1 MGRRSKKARKN
12 KSSKKARKNKSS
24 KKARKNKSKK
34 KTRKNKSKK
43 KTRKNKSKKVKKKIL
58 SKKQVQ
64 TRDSE
69 GNLVIKVSEKWSNQ
83 ALVNKNKYQKK
94 YNLSIKENEKFWRK
108 EGKRIN
114 WIKPYTKVKDVKFSK
129 EDLKIKWFYDGTL
142 NASSNCIDRHLK
154 KNGNKTAIIWVGDD
168 PDDTKKI
175 SYKELHRNVCK
186 AANVL
191 KSIGVEK
198 GDKVTIY
205 LTMIPEL
212 AYIMLACARIG
223 AVHSII
229 FGGFSP
235 DSIATRINDC
245 ESEFL
250 ITADEGV
257 RGGKIIPLK
266 QIADEALLQCPEVKK
281 CLVVKRTGNQVS
293 WNHERDV
300 SYEELFAKVSSKC
313 DPEEMNAEDPLFIL
327 YTSGSTGKPKGVL
340 HTTGGYMVYASMTH
354 QYIFDYKSDDI
365 YWCTADIGWVT
376 GHSYIIYG
384 PLANCATTIMFEG
397 IPNYPDSSRWWQI
410 VDKHKVNIFYTA
422 PTAIR
427 ALMKEGDDPVKKTSR
442 KSLRLLGSVG
452 EPINPEAWMWYYKV
466 VGESKCPIVDTWWQ
480 TETGGILISPQP
492 GAIDLKPGSAT
503 KPFYGIKPVLVDET
517 GKVIKGIGKGRLCI
531 AASWPGQMR
540 TVYGDH
546 KRFVDTYFSQFEG
559 KYFTGD
565 GCRRDKDGY
574 YWITGRVDDVI
585 IVSGHNLGTAEI
597 ESAFVAHSRVAEA
610 AVVGFPHDIK
620 GNGLYCY
627 VTLKSGEQPSG
638 DLERELKLWVRK
650 QIGPIATP
658 DIIQFSQSL
667 PKTRSGK
674 IMRRILRKIAANE
687 YNELGDTT
695 TLADPT
701 VVEALIENRQ
711 KKIN

>member
-1 MGRRSKKARKN
+1 MAKKRKKKKK
-12 KSSKKARKNKSS
+12 KSSIKKRKKT
-24 KKARKNKSKK
+24 RRTRK
-34 KTRKNKSKK
+34 KTRKVKSSRRKKTSKK
-43 KTRKNKSKKVKKKIL
+43 RHSLKALSQSK
-58 SKKQVQ
+58 
-64 TRDSE
+64 DSD
-69 GNLVIKVSEKWSNQ
+69 GNTVIKVSDSWSNQ
-83 ALVNKNKYQKK
+83 AYVNGSKYKTK
-94 YNLSIKENEKFWRK
+94 YKLSIKENDKFWAK
-108 EGKRIN
+108 EGKRIS
-114 WIKPYTKVKDVKFSK
+114 WIKKYSKIKDVKYSK
-129 EDLKIKWFYDGTL
+129 DEVKIKWYYDGTL
-142 NASSNCIDRHLK
+142 NASANCIDRHLK
-154 KNGNKTAIIWVGDD
+154 KNPKKTAIIWVGDD
-168 PDDTKKI
+168 PADSKKI
-175 SYKELHRNVCK
+175 SYKELHQNVCK
-186 AANVL
+186 AANGL
-191 KSIGVEK
+191 KSIGIQK
-198 GDKVTIY
+198 GDRVTIY

-245 ESEFL
+245 ESEYL

-266 QIADEALLQCPEVKK
+266 KIADEALSQCPEVKK
-281 CLVVKRTGNQVS
+281 CVVVQRTGNQVN
-293 WNHERDV
+293 WNDERDV
-300 SYEELFAKVSSKC
+300 SYKEMIQSVSNKC
-313 DPEEMNAEDPLFIL
+313 EPEEMNAEDPLFIL

-354 QYIFDYKSDDI
+354 QYIFDYKANDV

-384 PLANCATTIMFEG
+384 PLSNGATTVMFEG

-410 VDKHKVNIFYTA
+410 VDKYKVNIFYTA

-427 ALMKEGDDPVKKTSR
+427 ALMREGEKPVKKTSR
-442 KSLRLLGSVG
+442 KSLKLLGTVG
-452 EPINPEAWMWYYKV
+452 EPINPEAWMWYYKTI
-466 VGESKCPIVDTWWQ
+466 GDSKCPIVDTWWQ
-480 TETGGILISPQP
+480 TETGGILIAPQP

-503 KPFYGIKPVLVDET
+503 KPFYGIKPVLVDQD
-517 GKVIKGIGKGRLCI
+517 GKIIKGEGKGKLCI
-531 AASWPGQMR
+531 ASSWPGQMR

-546 KRFVDTYFSQFEG
+546 QRFIDTYFSQFDG

-597 ESAFVAHSRVAEA
+597 ESAFVAHPKVAEA
-610 AVVGFPHDIK
+610 AVVGFPHSIK

-627 VTLKSGEQPSG
+627 VTLNVGEKATG
-638 DLERELKLWVRK
+638 DLERDLKLWVRK

-658 DIIQFSQSL
+658 DVVQFSPGL

-687 YNELGDTT
+687 PKNLGDTT
-695 TLADPT
+695 TLADPS
-701 VVEALIENRQ
+701 VVESLIQNRQ
-711 KKIN
+711 NKG